1 MFLGFFVIFLPT
13 PVKAWRALTGY
24 GPALV
29 KLFKAFLLI
38 FLPTLVKAW
47 WALTGCGPGR
57 HDMAI
62 FVPCLGLRCGTVAQ
76 PGTTRQPNGPRRARL
91 KRAELKA
98 GPYRSGTAHPF
109 GHVCLQHSQ
118 RHARYNQMP
127 HVKEGGGGRMGAFWH
142 LGIEDGRHVD
152 PQTAP
157 WGLGC

>member
-1 MFLGFFVIFLPT
+1 MVGLNGL
-13 PVKAWRALTGY
+13 RA
-24 GPALV
+24 GPA
-29 KLFKAFLLI
+29 
-38 FLPTLVKAW
+38 
-47 WALTGCGPGR
+47 R

-62 FVPCLGLRCGTVAQ
+62 FVSCLGLRCGTVAQ

-91 KRAELKA
+91 KRAEPKA
-98 GPYRSGTAHPF
+98 GPCRSGTAHPF
-109 GHVCLQHSQ
+109 GHVYLQHSQ

-157 WGLGC
+157 WGLGW